1 MKPSARSP
9 PAQLFCASFFGEK
22 ACGMVDEIDVSA
34 QEVVARHL
42 VAVVWRHAEI
52 LDLVAGLRTN
62 PHGAAICNPQLGPV
76 GEFLRKRLRP
86 LEIATQ
92 IGIGARARTAAA
104 GRLVD
109 PEDYSAVVLKAGQ
122 EVFSRA
128 VAERVGDDDD
138 RPLVNGPG

>member
-62 PHGAAICNPQLGPV
+62 PHGAAKRDPQLGAIGQFVLERRLSP
-76 GEFLRKRLRP
+76 EILAQLR
-86 LEIATQ
+86 I
-92 IGIGARARTAAA
+92 RAHI
-104 GRLVD
+104 
-109 PEDYSAVVLKAGQ
+109 
-122 EVFSRA
+122 
-128 VAERVGDDDD
+128 
-138 RPLVNGPG
+138 